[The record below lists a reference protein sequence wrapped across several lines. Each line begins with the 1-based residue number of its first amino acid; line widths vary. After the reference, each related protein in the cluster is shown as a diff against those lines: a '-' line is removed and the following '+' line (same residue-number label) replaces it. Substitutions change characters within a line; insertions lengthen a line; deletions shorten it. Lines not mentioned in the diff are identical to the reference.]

1 MTYAERRKNNL
12 AVHHSIRLRRQS
24 LSHWW
29 HEDPEQTAV
38 RALRVLEEYNEHL
51 R

>member
-12 AVHHSIRLRRQS
+12 AVHHSLLLRRQPIS
-24 LSHWW
+24 PWW
-29 HEDPEQTAV
+29 YEDPVQTAV
-38 RALRVLEEYNEHL
+38 GALRVLEKYNEHL